1 MRKYIF
7 CERKGRKINV
17 KIVKKRKVYSVRD
30 VKNSFSDRMENEIF
44 FFLYFLG

>member
-7 CERKGRKINV
+7 CER
-17 KIVKKRKVYSVRD
+17 KKRKVYSVRD

-44 FFLYFLG
+44 FLFVLFGVKLLN